1 MNFHR
6 FIAFLSA
13 ALITAFF
20 YLTIA
25 YGTALNY

>member
-1 MNFHR
+1 MNSQR
-6 FIAFLSA
+6 IIAFLSA

-25 YGTALNY
+25 YGTALSY